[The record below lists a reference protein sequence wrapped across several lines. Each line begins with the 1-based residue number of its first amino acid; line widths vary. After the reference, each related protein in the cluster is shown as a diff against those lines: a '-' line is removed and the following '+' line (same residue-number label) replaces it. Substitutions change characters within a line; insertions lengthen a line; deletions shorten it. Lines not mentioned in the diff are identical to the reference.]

1 MPEVMA
7 GQLADNGKISVIFWL
22 YIYNNYQCAY
32 NNSDQVAETCDA
44 CDRKKDQ
51 WALLFYYN
59 EKTSHIWNVLLTRT
73 PDRTA

>member
-1 MPEVMA
+1 M
-7 GQLADNGKISVIFWL
+7 ADNGKISVIIWL

-51 WALLFYYN
+51 
-59 EKTSHIWNVLLTRT
+59 
-73 PDRTA
+73 